1 MSEEL
6 AIPGTGQVV
15 SLDNE
20 VECAQALSAVRAF
33 ESQIREAK
41 NILTS
46 AIVERSQVLGTKT
59 IHLPDGTKAEIR
71 GGPESTYDHMEIE
84 ENLRALGMPENRIR
98 EIIVEEISYKVSV
111 REAKRAAGANES
123 YASVIE
129 NAKQVN
135 EKPFYVVISRR

>member
-46 AIVERSQVLGTKT
+46 AIVERSQILGTKT